1 MEKRRACGAV
11 HAFHRP
17 KLFAVASQAL
27 AALPAR
33 ACFPARVFLAGSDFS
48 TRSAHP
54 HAGSQGA
61 PQIRGPVRGEHR
73 RSLSQAARRS
83 REGDRAAGQ
92 TTHGT
97 TGRTSR
103 TPSRPQARI
112 ARQTHR
118 AHAGSTAMKH
128 ACLVLGVHAIYRG
141 FGWILMEGPSKPID
155 WGVSE
160 KKKDKNTQCL
170 FAFERILSR
179 YHPDILAIE
188 TFTAPSASRATRIRR
203 LYRAMLS
210 TVEKRGIKVRTY
222 EIG

>member
-1 MEKRRACGAV
+1 
-11 HAFHRP
+11 
-17 KLFAVASQAL
+17 
-27 AALPAR
+27 
-33 ACFPARVFLAGSDFS
+33 
-48 TRSAHP
+48 
-54 HAGSQGA
+54 
-61 PQIRGPVRGEHR
+61 
-73 RSLSQAARRS
+73 
-83 REGDRAAGQ
+83 
-92 TTHGT
+92 
-97 TGRTSR
+97 
-103 TPSRPQARI
+103 
-112 ARQTHR
+112 
-118 AHAGSTAMKH
+118 MKH

-155 WGVSE
+155 WGVIE

-222 EIG
+222 ARSEIRTTFSDSGARSRYEIAQVIAKRIIAISDRLPKKRPVWESERPNLALFCAAAAALTHFANRD